1 MFDNLNDAKTAA
13 NKNPM
18 NIAAVAT
25 AIVMRVA
32 KKSSSPQ
39 PVSPY
44 AKSPIDFKATELNF
58 YRLKN

>member
-18 NIAAVAT
+18 NTAAVAT

-32 KKSSSPQ
+32 KKAHLPN
-39 PVSPY
+39 
-44 AKSPIDFKATELNF
+44 L
-58 YRLKN
+58 YRRMLKVP

>member
-1 MFDNLNDAKTAA
+1 MKQKLLLK
-13 NKNPM
+13 KNPI

-44 AKSPIDFKATELNF
+44 AKSPIDFKAIELN

>member
-1 MFDNLNDAKTAA
+1 MKFSALISDNLNDAKIAA

-25 AIVMRVA
+25 AIVMSIA

-39 PVSPY
+39 PVSP
-44 AKSPIDFKATELNF
+44 
-58 YRLKN
+58 